1 MDKTY
6 WLHDDLCLPSTC
18 SGERLSDSFL
28 TLVCIKDSLQFSN
41 SLAKLR
47 LESDN

>member
-1 MDKTY
+1 MTSGF
-6 WLHDDLCLPSTC
+6 PSAC
-18 SGERLSDSFL
+18 FGERLFDSFL
-28 TLVCIKDSLQFSN
+28 TLACIKDSLQFSN